1 MKVLA
6 HRGLPAADRP
16 ENTLAAV
23 RAAFAAGAD
32 GVEVDVRLTADGVLA
47 VSHDTDL
54 ARLTG
59 CAAPVAATAWP
70 ELRDSAA
77 RAGVELARAEDL
89 LVATAARRIVLEA
102 KQPPPG
108 PAASA
113 RTALAVA
120 GALRSLQRQGVP
132 LDVTVS
138 SFSPRLAEHVR
149 RLLPTSS
156 GVRTALLGDAFV
168 RPSSLLRQALA
179 TGHDEVHPHVL
190 ALLADPGAGAA
201 AHACGVGVVPWTVNA
216 RRDVRR
222 FARLGVDAVITDV
235 PAGVRATVAAAR
247 TAA

>member
-6 HRGLPAADRP
+6 HRGLPAPDRP
-16 ENTLAAV
+16 ENTVAAVLAALD
-23 RAAFAAGAD
+23 AGAD

-47 VSHDTDL
+47 VSHDADL

-59 CAAPVAATAWP
+59 RATPVAATTWAD
-70 ELRDSAA
+70 LRDTATS
-77 RAGVELARAEDL
+77 AGVALARAEDL
-89 LVATAARRIVLEA
+89 LVAAAGRPVVLEA

-113 RTALAVA
+113 RTALALA
-120 GALRSLQRQGVP
+120 GVLRSLQRQGVP

-138 SFSPRLAEHVR
+138 SFAPRLAEHVR
-149 RLLPTSS
+149 RLLPPTS

-190 ALLADPGAGAA
+190 ALLADPGTVAA
-201 AHACGVGVVPWTVNA
+201 AHACGVAVVPWTVNA

-222 FARLGVDAVITDV
+222 FARLGADAVITDV
-235 PAGVRATVAAAR
+235 PAVVRATAGRSTAAA
-247 TAA
+247 